1 MRNGK
6 KKEPNIDKLTR
17 KQLITKCRGRG
28 IAIGQYLAQIERLKC
43 RLLAVPDEEE
53 MLNCMLE
60 LDKKKEALTSL
71 NAAYLNLLSTNEE
84 LQRDIETRAEHA
96 AVNAKQIVNQGEKI
110 DHLTTAVA
118 DFKEA
123 WHAAGARAT
132 KADKHA
138 RELAE
143 FYLVNIGQIINT
155 SKLIVMGVKS
165 IENKYKEE

>member
-17 KQLITKCRGRG
+17 KQLIKKCRGRG
-28 IAIGQYLAQIERLKC
+28 IAIGQYLAQIERLKYK
-43 RLLAVPDEEE
+43 AGVAGDVEE
-53 MLNCMLE
+53 LSAGYL
-60 LDKKKEALTSL
+60 EALGKIEDLKKVITNKDTIIEDLREEVIDSDTL
-71 NAAYLNLLSTNEE
+71 LGEAQRMANNFEADNVGLRKDVTEFKRAWTNASAVLTKTEE
-84 LQRDIETRAEHA
+84 
-96 AVNAKQIVNQGEKI
+96 
-110 DHLTTAVA
+110 
-118 DFKEA
+118 
-123 WHAAGARAT
+123 
-132 KADKHA
+132 HA